1 MQRQGDS
8 LLLSAS
14 DLVGHLNCGHLTG
27 LDMAVANG
35 TLAKPA
41 TWDPLLE
48 LLWER
53 GAQHEQGFVEHLK
66 AQGLAITLIDG
77 VGTDDE
83 AIAQTLTAMQA
94 GAPIIVQGAFR
105 VNGWV
110 GRTDVLRKIDA
121 PSALG
126 VWSYEVIDAKLAR
139 ETKAGTVLQLCL
151 YAALVD
157 AAQGHRPEHCYV
169 VAPWS
174 GYEPRVYRMDD
185 YAAYYRRVRQ
195 TLESAIAPGGVA
207 DIYPEPKEHCDVC
220 RWRGRCDDR
229 RRADDHLSLVAG
241 ISKTQIDELATHG
254 VSTLAGLAV
263 MPVPLAWKPTRGSLQ
278 AYERIREQARL
289 QLAGRDAGAVLHE
302 LLPVTNGFGLATL
315 PEPSAGDI
323 FLDLE
328 GDPFAGEGG
337 LEYLFGYTYAGA
349 DGQPVNVADWALTRE
364 SEKEIFER
372 FVDFVTERLKVHSE
386 LHVYHFAPYEP
397 AALKRL
403 MGRYATRE
411 AEIDGFLRSRRLVDL
426 YAVVRQGMRASVES
440 YSIKKLEPL
449 YGFVRMTPLAEA
461 NKALS
466 KVQAGLELG
475 DLNLIDDEARATVAR
490 YNRDDCDS
498 TRALRDWLEAQR
510 TLVIVQGGNVPR
522 PTPPDA
528 APSEA
533 LTDWQLKIADLIAQ
547 LTADVPVDKLE
558 RTDEQHARWLLAHT
572 LDWHRREQKAVWWEY
587 FRLSDLAA
595 DDLVDERAGLS
606 GLSLVGP
613 QGGTAKA
620 PIHRYAFPPQETD
633 MRGAEDL
640 HNLGGAKLG
649 SVHAISVEGRW
660 VDIKKR
666 MDSAA
671 VHPEAVFSHKVV
683 NADVVAD
690 ALVRIGE
697 SVSTHGME
705 GSGPFLAA
713 RDLLLRIAPRIGG
726 QAVQKDGEVALDAAR
741 RLALASEGGVLPI
754 QGPPGSG
761 KTFTGARMI
770 CALVQAGKKVGICA
784 TSHKVIRN
792 LVDEVVKASIEEG
805 VALCCI
811 QKPAELEDNQPR
823 LRFAKNSADLF
834 AALAADVQVAGG
846 TAWLWSSPDAAEAV
860 DVLFVDEAAQ
870 MSLAN
875 VLAISQAAQ
884 QIVLLG
890 DPQQLDQ
897 PMQGSHPE
905 GTDVSALHHVLGEEQ
920 TLSAEQGLF
929 LAETWRLHPAI
940 CTFTSEMFYASRL
953 HPRAGLELQ
962 AINSAS
968 RVNGS
973 GLRFL
978 AVATN
983 GNQSSS
989 PEEAEAVRGLV
1000 AEILESGATWTNSH
1014 GVEAPVTLQDILI
1027 IAPYNAQVFELAER
1041 IPGARIGTVDKFQ
1054 GQQAPIV
1061 IYSMTTSSYADA
1073 PRGMEFL
1080 YSLNR
1085 LNVATSRAKCIC
1097 ILVASPSVF
1106 EVSCRTPRQMQ
1117 LANAFCRYLELAS
1130 PIAGGVT

>member
-1 MQRQGDS
+1 MQKHGDS

-27 LDMAVANG
+27 LDVAVANG
-35 TLAKPA
+35 ILAKPA
-41 TWDPLLE
+41 NWDPLLE

-53 GAQHEQGFVEHLK
+53 GAQHEQGFVDHLK
-66 AQGLAITLIDG
+66 AQGLTVTQIDG
-77 VGTDDE
+77 VGTDDV
-83 AIAQTLTAMQA
+83 AIAQTLAAMQA
-94 GAPIIVQGAFR
+94 GTRIIVQGAFR
-105 VNGWV
+105 ANGWV
-110 GRTDVLRKIDA
+110 GRTDVLRRIET

-126 VWSYEVIDAKLAR
+126 PWSYEVIDTKLAR
-139 ETKAGTVLQLCL
+139 DTKAGTVLQLCL
-151 YAALVD
+151 YVALVEVV
-157 AAQGHRPEHCYV
+157 QGHRPEHSYV
-169 VAPWS
+169 VSPWS
-174 GYEPRVYRMDD
+174 GYEPQVYRMDD

-195 TLESAIAPGGVA
+195 ALETAIVPGHA
-207 DIYPEPKEHCDVC
+207 QDIYPEPKEHCDVC
-220 RWRGRCDDR
+220 RWRARCDDR

-241 ISKTQIDELATHG
+241 ISKTQIDELAIQG
-254 VSTLAGLAV
+254 VTTLAGLAV
-263 MPVPLAWKPTRGSLQ
+263 MPIPLAWKPARGSLH
-278 AYERIREQARL
+278 AYERVREQARL
-289 QLAGRDAGAVLHE
+289 QLAGRDADAVLHE
-302 LLPVTNGFGLATL
+302 LLPVINGFGLTTL

-328 GDPFAGEGG
+328 GDPFAGEDG

-364 SEKEIFER
+364 AEKEIFER
-372 FVDFVTERLKVHSE
+372 FVDFVTERLKVHPE

-411 AEIDGFLRSRRLVDL
+411 VEIDGLLRSRRLVDL
-426 YAVVRQGMRASVES
+426 YVVVRQGLRASVES

-449 YGFVRMTPLAEA
+449 YGYVRTTPLAEA

-475 DLNLIDDEARATVAR
+475 DQNLIDNDARATVAR
-490 YNRDDCDS
+490 YNQDDCNS

-510 TLVIVQGGNVPR
+510 AVVIAQGANVPR

-533 LTDWQLKIADLIAQ
+533 LTERQLKIAELIAR
-547 LTADVPVDKLE
+547 LTADVPADKLT

-587 FRLSDLAA
+587 FRLSDLSAE
-595 DDLVDERAGLS
+595 DLVDERAGLS
-606 GLSLVGP
+606 GLTFIGP
-613 QGGTAKA
+613 QGGTTKA
-620 PIHRYAFPPQETD
+620 PIHRYSFPPQETE

-640 HNLGGAKLG
+640 NLQGGAKLG

-671 VHPEAVFSHKVV
+671 LHPEAVFSHKVV
-683 NADVVAD
+683 NADVLAD
-690 ALVRIGE
+690 ALFRIGT
-697 SVSTHGME
+697 SVAAHGME
-705 GSGPFLAA
+705 GPGPFLAA
-713 RDLLLRIAPRIGG
+713 RDLLLRIAPRIGD
-726 QAVQKDGEVALDAAR
+726 QAVQQDGELPLDAAR
-741 RLALASEGGVLPI
+741 RLALASQGGVLPI

-770 CALVQAGKKVGICA
+770 CALVQAGKRVGVCA

-792 LVDEVVKASIEEG
+792 LLDEVVKASEMEG
-805 VALCCI
+805 IALCCI
-811 QKPAELEDNQPR
+811 QKSADLEASQPR
-823 LRFAKNSADLF
+823 LRFAKTSADLF
-834 AALAADVQVAGG
+834 AALAGDVQVAGG
-846 TAWLWSSPDAAEAV
+846 TAWLWSSEDAAEAV

-897 PMQGSHPE
+897 PMQGSHPY
-905 GTDVSALHHVLGEEQ
+905 GTDVSALQHALGEVQ
-920 TLSAEQGLF
+920 TLSANQGLF

-940 CTFTSEMFYASRL
+940 CSFTSEMFYAGRL

-962 AINSAS
+962 TINSDS
-968 RVNGS
+968 RVHGS

-978 AVATN
+978 AVATR

-989 PEEAEAVRGLV
+989 PEEAEAVRELV
-1000 AEILESGATWTNSH
+1000 SEILDSGATWTNSH
-1014 GVEAPVTLQDILI
+1014 GIHTPVTLQDILI
-1027 IAPYNAQVFELAER
+1027 IAPYNAQVFELADR

-1061 IYSMTTSSYADA
+1061 VYSMTTSSYADA

-1117 LANAFCRYLELAS
+1117 LANAFCRYLELAA
-1130 PIAGGVT
+1130 PIAGATP